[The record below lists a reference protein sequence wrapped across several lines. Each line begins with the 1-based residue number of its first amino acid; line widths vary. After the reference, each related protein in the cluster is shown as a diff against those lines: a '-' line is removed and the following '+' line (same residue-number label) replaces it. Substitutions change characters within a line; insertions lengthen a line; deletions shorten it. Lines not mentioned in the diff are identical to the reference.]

1 MKFTNYLAA
10 AAVLAIAPV
19 AAQAQDVGATVMGN
33 DDAPIGT
40 VISND
45 GTTVVVDT
53 GMHQAPLPA
62 DAFGT
67 SEAGPTINL
76 TKAQLNDLMSQQLA
90 AQEAA
95 AAEAAAA
102 QAAAEAEAAAALA
115 AALVVG
121 APVITSD
128 AQPLGV
134 VDEFIGENV
143 VVKAADETLITLPRN
158 FFAIGPNGNLM
169 ALAELDAIMA
179 AVNGG

>member
-1 MKFTNYLAA
+1 MKFAKYLAA
-10 AAVLAIAPV
+10 AGALAIVPV

-33 DDAPIGT
+33 DDAPVGT

-45 GTTVVVDT
+45 GTTVTVDT
-53 GMHQAPLPA
+53 GTYQAPLPA
-62 DAFGT
+62 NAFGT
-67 SEAGPTINL
+67 SEAGPTLNL
-76 TKAQLNDLMSQQLA
+76 TQAQLNDLMAQQIA

-115 AALVVG
+115 AALVLG

-128 AQPLGV
+128 NLPLGT

-143 VVKAADETLITLPRN
+143 VVKTADETLVTLPRN

-169 ALAELDAIMA
+169 ALAELEAILA

>member
-1 MKFTNYLAA
+1 MKFANYLAA
-10 AAVLAIAPV
+10 AAALAIAP
-19 AAQAQDVGATVMGN
+19 AAVQAQDVGATVMGN
-33 DDAPIGT
+33 DDNPVGT
-40 VISND
+40 VVSND
-45 GTTVVVDT
+45 GTTVTVDT
-53 GMHQAPLPA
+53 GTYQAPLPA
-62 DAFGT
+62 NAFGT
-67 SEAGPTINL
+67 SEAGPTLNL
-76 TKAQLNDLMSQQLA
+76 TQAQLNDLMAQQVA

-134 VDEFIGENV
+134 VDEFVGENV
-143 VVKAADETLITLPRN
+143 VVKAEDETLITLPRN
-158 FFAIGPNGNLM
+158 FFAVDANGSLM